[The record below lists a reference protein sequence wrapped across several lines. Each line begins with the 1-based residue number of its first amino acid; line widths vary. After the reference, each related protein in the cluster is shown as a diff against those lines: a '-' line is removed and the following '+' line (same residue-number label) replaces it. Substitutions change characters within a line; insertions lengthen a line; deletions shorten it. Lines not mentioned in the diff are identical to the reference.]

1 MTLSYPN
8 PFYNEAFYKGTALKL
23 VAVML
28 DMSVT
33 MVIINFI
40 LILVF
45 LYLRAF
51 RRVLKILIC
60 FTIISIQFTCSCLLI
75 YTNTVKFRKFEL

>member
-1 MTLSYPN
+1 MRHFIKELH
-8 PFYNEAFYKGTALKL
+8 LKL

-33 MVIINFI
+33 LVIINFI

-60 FTIISIQFTCSCLLI
+60 FTIIPIQFTCFCLVI
-75 YTNTVKFRKFEL
+75 YTNTVKFQKFELRFFEMLPNSK